1 MKFMDKLKVA
11 KDAAGL
17 GLGGVKGKISEIQKQ
32 DIEFKKKELEILEK
46 FEEELNA
53 IRSNQKI
60 IIAKLNEIELVLK

>member
-1 MKFMDKLKVA
+1 MKFMDKVKVA
-11 KDAAGL
+11 KDAATL
-17 GLGGVKGKISEIQKQ
+17 GLGGVKGKITEIQKQ
-32 DIEFKKKELEILEK
+32 DMEFKKKELEILEK